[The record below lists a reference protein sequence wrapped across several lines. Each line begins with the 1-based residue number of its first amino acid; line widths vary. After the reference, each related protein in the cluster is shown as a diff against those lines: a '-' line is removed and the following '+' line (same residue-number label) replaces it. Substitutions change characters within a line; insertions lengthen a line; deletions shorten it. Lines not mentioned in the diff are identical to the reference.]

1 MPALPFKQV
10 DVFTRKP
17 FMGNP
22 VAVILDGAALSTQ
35 QMQQIAN
42 WTNLSETTFLVPVTD
57 AQADYHVRIFTPHAE
72 LPFAGH
78 PTIGTAHA
86 LLEAGMVKAKE
97 GVLVQQC
104 RKGLIQLTVDQG
116 HISLRMPEPV
126 ITTLNDAQCEE
137 LDAVLGLQVE
147 RAFTPCLVDVGARW
161 VVAQIDSAQAVLAAR
176 PDFVR
181 MKEQDKKGH
190 HTGVV
195 IFGPHADG
203 RAARI
208 EIRAFAPA
216 HGIDEDPVCGSGSGS
231 VGVFI
236 RHTGQVE
243 RFGGEFV
250 ASQGAAV
257 GRDGQIRL
265 VLGEQSVEVGGYSV
279 TCVDGV
285 LTTPSL
291 PGVAVAGASG
301 VTAYQVA
308 RA

>member
-1 MPALPFKQV
+1 MTGLAFKQV

-22 VAVILDGAALSTQ
+22 VAVVLEAAGLTGD

-42 WTNLSETTFLVPVTD
+42 WTNLSETTFVVPVTD
-57 AQADYHVRIFTPHAE
+57 PGADYHVRIFTPHAE

-86 LLEAGMVKAKE
+86 LLEAGLVQAKD
-97 GVLVQQC
+97 GALVQQC
-104 RKGLIQLTVDQG
+104 KVGLIRLKVEAGADGVQS
-116 HISLRMPEPV
+116 ISFSLPEPG
-126 ITTLNDAQCEE
+126 ITP
-137 LDAVLGLQVE
+137 LDAAQGDELEALLGV
-147 RAFTPCLVDVGARW
+147 RVDRSHTPCLVDVGARW
-161 VVAQIDSAQAVLAAR
+161 VVAQLDSAQAVLEAR

-181 MKEQDKKGH
+181 MREQDRKGR

-195 IFGPHADG
+195 IFGPHGDG
-203 RAARI
+203 REARI

-231 VGVFI
+231 VGAFI

-243 RFGGEFV
+243 RFGSAFV

-257 GRDGQIRL
+257 RRDGQLRLAIRA
-265 VLGEQSVEVGGYSV
+265 QAVEVGGNSV
-279 TCVDGV
+279 TCVDGRLNV
-285 LTTPSL
+285 
-291 PGVAVAGASG
+291 
-301 VTAYQVA
+301 
-308 RA
+308 

>member
-22 VAVILDGAALSTQ
+22 VAVILDGGALSTE

-42 WTNLSETTFLVPVTD
+42 WTNLSETTFVVPLTESE
-57 AQADYHVRIFTPHAE
+57 ADYHVRIFTPHAE

-86 LLEAGMVKAKE
+86 LLEAGMVKAKD

-104 RKGLIQLTVDQG
+104 RKGLIRLKVADG
-116 HISLRMPEPV
+116 HISLRMPEAA
-126 ITTLNDAQCEE
+126 ITTLNDAQCDE
-137 LDAVLGLQVE
+137 LEAVLGLRVD
-147 RAFTPCLVDVGARW
+147 RAFTPCLIDVGARW
-161 VVAQIDSAQAVLAAR
+161 VVAQADSAQAVLDAS

-195 IFGPHADG
+195 VFGPHTDG
-203 RAARI
+203 REARI

-231 VGVFI
+231 VGAFI
-236 RHTGQVE
+236 RHTDQVG
-243 RFGGEFV
+243 RFGGDFV

-257 GRDGQIRL
+257 GRDGQIKL
-265 VLGEQSVEVGGYSV
+265 VLSEQSVEVGGYSV

-285 LTTPSL
+285 LN
-291 PGVAVAGASG
+291 VAQDGSPA
-301 VTAYQVA
+301 
-308 RA
+308 